1 VPVFVA
7 LLRAINLGKQ
17 RRVGMADLRAALEDA
32 GYDRVATHLQS
43 GNVLLAHGS
52 RKPGA
57 VATSVEKIL
66 QADFGLEV
74 DVMVR
79 TAAEITKITRSNP
92 WAGSRSNAAA
102 VHVAFL
108 KSKPPVSAARA
119 VSGDDFGRDE
129 FVLRGTE
136 IYLRYASGM
145 TQGSKM
151 SGGYFERALGTRAT
165 TRTWKV
171 VTKLQELATATPPS

>member
-7 LLRAINLGKQ
+7 LLRAINLGSQ

-43 GNVLLAHGS
+43 GNVVLTHGS

-57 VATSVEKIL
+57 VATSIEKIL
-66 QADFGLEV
+66 QADFSLEV

-79 TAAEITKITRSNP
+79 AAAELTKITRSNP
-92 WAGSRSNAAA
+92 WRGSRSNSAA

-108 KSKPPVSAARA
+108 KSKPSTAAARA

-136 IYLRYASGM
+136 IYLRYASGV
-145 TQGSKM
+145 TQGSTM
-151 SGGYFERALGTRAT
+151 SGGYFERALGTRST

-171 VTKLQELATATPPS
+171 VTKLQELATAR